1 MNVAFSNGNPIKT
14 YVIECEKCYSLLE
27 YQYDDI
33 KYFPGEIFIICP
45 VCGEKIIHNEENV
58 MLKEYNI

>member
-45 VCGEKIIHNEENV
+45 VWRKNNT
-58 MLKEYNI
+58 